1 MNIKS
6 TLLFMVALLGF
17 GTAGFTQS
25 GKLQSGDSVRIE
37 LERKSVSTE
46 LIDLRDSMALSIIAF
61 DAKIKKSKPSKV
73 EKLKSAR
80 KELAAYKDQLELD
93 LKEVTQTSRN
103 SWSKQSMERI
113 QLSAQNTRR
122 EYKRICTLL

>member
-1 MNIKS
+1 MNIKP

-17 GTAGFTQS
+17 GTAGLSQS

-46 LIDLRDSMALSIIAF
+46 LIELRDSMALSIIAF

>member
-6 TLLFMVALLGF
+6 TLLFMVALLGLV
-17 GTAGFTQS
+17 TAGFAQS

-37 LERKSVSTE
+37 LERTTVSKE

-61 DAKIKKSKPSKV
+61 DAKVKKSKSSKV

-80 KELAAYKDQLELD
+80 KELAAYKDQLDLD
-93 LKEVTQTSRN
+93 LKEIAQTGRN
-103 SWSKQSMERI
+103 SWNKESIERI
-113 QLSAQNTRR
+113 QLSTQNTRR